1 MVDKAERDAQ
11 LDQLKATFDEWVNR
25 RIKREED
32 QVAFLKNVLE
42 ERGATDR
49 IQNDVLN
56 KLTVVAETDLNKLL
70 TG

>member
-1 MVDKAERDAQ
+1 MVSKTERDAG
-11 LDQLKATFDEWVNR
+11 LDNLKTTFDEWVDR
-25 RIKREED
+25 RIKREEA
-32 QVAFLKNVLE
+32 QVKFLKNVLE

>member
-1 MVDKAERDAQ
+1 M
-11 LDQLKATFDEWVNR
+11 NR

>member
-1 MVDKAERDAQ
+1 MADKAERDAQ
-11 LDQLKATFDEWVNR
+11 LDELKKTFDEWVDR
-25 RIKREED
+25 RIKREKA
-32 QVAFLKNVLE
+32 QAAFLKNVLDD
-42 ERGATDR
+42 RGATDR